1 MKSSLKGSESG
12 YGNPDW
18 RLLQQFRFKKLVP
31 YIRVM
36 TVEMDS
42 REWMRDIWANID
54 RTWQFGYGK
63 HGQLLRVAPIWRAE
77 LVGGGAIHGIREL

>member
-42 REWMRDIWANID
+42 RE
-54 RTWQFGYGK
+54 
-63 HGQLLRVAPIWRAE
+63 
-77 LVGGGAIHGIREL
+77 